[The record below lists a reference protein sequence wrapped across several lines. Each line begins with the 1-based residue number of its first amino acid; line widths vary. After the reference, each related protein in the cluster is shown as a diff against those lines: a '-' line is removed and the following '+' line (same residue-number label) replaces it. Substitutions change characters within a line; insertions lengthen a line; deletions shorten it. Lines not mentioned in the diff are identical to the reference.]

1 MLKNKHN
8 NYQNFSYS
16 LKEDFDKS
24 DKSICLLVKDNNEA
38 IYVNNELSLLM
49 ESEKILVFPENDIL
63 PYDHFSIPEQIT
75 KERFKIINANQN
87 KHILVTSIK
96 NLFDLYPRKENF
108 QSMGEFSI
116 GKKIS
121 LANLLKVVESLNY
134 MKKANVEKINE
145 YSVRG
150 GIVDIYTP
158 LYSNPLRIEIFD
170 DILESIRFFDVDTQL
185 SIDKIKSFSLS
196 KGNII
201 SLDDMTV
208 NMFVDNWRQYFTDI
222 DERYCSM
229 FQNIKK
235 HNSTEG
241 IEIYF
246 PFFFNK
252 TSSFFDLFSNY
263 EYVKFNKLNNNI
275 DEYNKFI
282 SNRFNDESVDT
293 TRPLIKP
300 CDLYQDSLKI
310 NDFINKCRTIKADVF
325 KIPYD
330 SIDEL
335 IGEYKKGQL
344 KNDYVILTSTSIQL
358 DKFKK
363 NIFPK
368 PTIINKLSKM
378 DDSFNIMLNNII
390 RPMFVKD
397 MNAYIIHNE
406 NITNTKQ
413 TEKNVNEQS
422 RHIDIDQE
430 FKKNDYVIHDN
441 YGLGIYD
448 GLEIVEA
455 NNRPNEYIKIIYAN
469 NENLYVPLNNINK
482 LTSYHKKENLIN
494 IVLDSLSSA
503 KWNNKKIK
511 AKKRALD
518 HAAEILDV
526 ESRRLSSSAQS
537 LKIESK
543 TLKDF
548 EKDFPYIETPDQES
562 AFNSIRKD
570 LSLIKPMNRVL
581 CGDVGFGKTEV
592 AMKSAFIAVNSNKQ
606 TVVITPSTILCDQH
620 FDSFLKRF
628 SNFGVNIK
636 KLNRHV
642 SKNTKDK
649 IIKDFNSNNIDILI
663 TTHIVFNNEIDF
675 NDTGLLIVDEE
686 HKFGIK
692 QKNFVK
698 DKQENIH
705 ILYLSATPIPRTM
718 NMVFSGLKDFSFLQ
732 TAPSNRLSIK
742 SFLKIQTNQL
752 VKEALV
758 REKARGGQCFIVQ
771 NNIEKMTSIKKEI
784 NHLLPDYKLGIAHGQ
799 LNKKE
804 IKHVMSDFINGR
816 IDGLICTTIVEM
828 GLDIPNANT
837 IIIIN
842 SHKFGLS
849 QLHQLRGRIGRSDKQ
864 GYCYFLI
871 PDIEIPKISR
881 SRLDS
886 IIRNSNLGEGFL
898 VAQEDLELRGGGEML
913 GDKQSGHVDN
923 VGMSLYLS
931 MLKEAINKTSSDQ
944 IVLNKKTEV
953 NFFDSA
959 YIKSSYLPSP
969 IERLKIYR
977 KIDSSSTLAEIED
990 IEKNL
995 IDRCG
1000 VMPEETINLIS
1011 NKKINLRI
1019 EKTGINSIKSTNK
1032 NTNFDLD
1039 KNLDNKILNKL
1050 ITLITKSN
1058 DLYTLSKENKFIYKL
1073 DESDSKLRRNNVNLL
1088 LNEIL

>member
-150 GIVDIYTP
+150 GIIDIYTP

-344 KNDYVILTSTSIQL
+344 KNG
-358 DKFKK
+358 
-363 NIFPK
+363 
-368 PTIINKLSKM
+368 NK
-378 DDSFNIMLNNII
+378 
-390 RPMFVKD
+390 
-397 MNAYIIHNE
+397 
-406 NITNTKQ
+406 
-413 TEKNVNEQS
+413 
-422 RHIDIDQE
+422 
-430 FKKNDYVIHDN
+430 
-441 YGLGIYD
+441 
-448 GLEIVEA
+448 
-455 NNRPNEYIKIIYAN
+455 
-469 NENLYVPLNNINK
+469 
-482 LTSYHKKENLIN
+482 
-494 IVLDSLSSA
+494 
-503 KWNNKKIK
+503 
-511 AKKRALD
+511 
-518 HAAEILDV
+518 
-526 ESRRLSSSAQS
+526 
-537 LKIESK
+537 
-543 TLKDF
+543 
-548 EKDFPYIETPDQES
+548 
-562 AFNSIRKD
+562 
-570 LSLIKPMNRVL
+570 
-581 CGDVGFGKTEV
+581 
-592 AMKSAFIAVNSNKQ
+592 
-606 TVVITPSTILCDQH
+606 
-620 FDSFLKRF
+620 
-628 SNFGVNIK
+628 
-636 KLNRHV
+636 
-642 SKNTKDK
+642 
-649 IIKDFNSNNIDILI
+649 
-663 TTHIVFNNEIDF
+663 
-675 NDTGLLIVDEE
+675 
-686 HKFGIK
+686 
-692 QKNFVK
+692 
-698 DKQENIH
+698 
-705 ILYLSATPIPRTM
+705 
-718 NMVFSGLKDFSFLQ
+718 
-732 TAPSNRLSIK
+732 
-742 SFLKIQTNQL
+742 
-752 VKEALV
+752 
-758 REKARGGQCFIVQ
+758 
-771 NNIEKMTSIKKEI
+771 
-784 NHLLPDYKLGIAHGQ
+784 
-799 LNKKE
+799 
-804 IKHVMSDFINGR
+804 
-816 IDGLICTTIVEM
+816 
-828 GLDIPNANT
+828 
-837 IIIIN
+837 
-842 SHKFGLS
+842 
-849 QLHQLRGRIGRSDKQ
+849 
-864 GYCYFLI
+864 
-871 PDIEIPKISR
+871 
-881 SRLDS
+881 
-886 IIRNSNLGEGFL
+886 
-898 VAQEDLELRGGGEML
+898 
-913 GDKQSGHVDN
+913 
-923 VGMSLYLS
+923 
-931 MLKEAINKTSSDQ
+931 
-944 IVLNKKTEV
+944 
-953 NFFDSA
+953 
-959 YIKSSYLPSP
+959 
-969 IERLKIYR
+969 
-977 KIDSSSTLAEIED
+977 
-990 IEKNL
+990 
-995 IDRCG
+995 
-1000 VMPEETINLIS
+1000 
-1011 NKKINLRI
+1011 
-1019 EKTGINSIKSTNK
+1019 
-1032 NTNFDLD
+1032 
-1039 KNLDNKILNKL
+1039 
-1050 ITLITKSN
+1050 
-1058 DLYTLSKENKFIYKL
+1058 
-1073 DESDSKLRRNNVNLL
+1073 
-1088 LNEIL
+1088 